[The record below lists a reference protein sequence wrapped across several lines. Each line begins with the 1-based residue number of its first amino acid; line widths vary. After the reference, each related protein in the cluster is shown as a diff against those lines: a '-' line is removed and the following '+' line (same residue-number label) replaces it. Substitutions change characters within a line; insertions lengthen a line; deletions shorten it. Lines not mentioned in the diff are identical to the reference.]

1 MKYHLY
7 VEPKK
12 IQPTGEHNNNKS
24 RLRDTENKLVV
35 TSGGRR
41 RDNIGVRN

>member
-12 IQPTGEHNNNKS
+12 KYNQLVNTTTKADS
-24 RLRDTENKLVV
+24 ENKLVV
-35 TSGGRR
+35 NSGGRR
-41 RDNIGVRN
+41 RDNIRVRD